1 MYVVRQTN
9 ALFTKKFAALN
20 EQKKIRFGNAN
31 FTLKHFISTTEMER
45 PKILR
50 HHMKL
55 HEHLFVNSLYFFS
68 YFFLHSI
75 SFAWLMQ

>member
-31 FTLKHFISTTEMER
+31 FTLKHFISTRELER
-45 PKILR
+45 QSRK
-50 HHMKL
+50 
-55 HEHLFVNSLYFFS
+55 F
-68 YFFLHSI
+68 
-75 SFAWLMQ
+75 